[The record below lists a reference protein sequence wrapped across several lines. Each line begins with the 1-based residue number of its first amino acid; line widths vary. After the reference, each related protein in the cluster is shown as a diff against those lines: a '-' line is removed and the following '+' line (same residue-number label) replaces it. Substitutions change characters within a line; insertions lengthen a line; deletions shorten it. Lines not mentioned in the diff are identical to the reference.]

1 MAKLNLNNIKFVA
14 AFGTA
19 EQIPDPT
26 LPEIAFVGKSNV
38 GKSSLINKLCNNKN
52 LAKVSSQPGKTT
64 TINFFDAGGAYIV
77 DLPGYGYAKR
87 SKNEKLRW
95 SSLIE
100 EYFNQDRNFALVVSL
115 LDIRHDP
122 TDLDVSMIEY
132 LHELGLPFAIV
143 FTKADKLSKQQ
154 QSVSRQ
160 KIMSNFNF
168 TDHIPVYVSSAEKN
182 IGITEIKTALQN
194 VL

>member
-1 MAKLNLNNIKFVA
+1 MADLNLNNIKFFA
-14 AFGTA
+14 AYGTV
-19 EQIPDPT
+19 EQ
-26 LPEIAFVGKSNV
+26 LPKSQFPEVAFVGKSNV

-64 TINFFDAGGAYIV
+64 TINFFVTGEVYVV

-87 SKNEKLRW
+87 SKAEKERW

-100 EYFNQDRNFALVVSL
+100 GYFSQERNFALIILL

-122 TDLDVSMIEY
+122 TALDLTMIKY
-132 LHELGLPFAIV
+132 LHQLALPFSIV

-154 QSVSRQ
+154 RSVAKS
-160 KIMSNFNF
+160 KLLKNFEF
-168 TDHIPVYVSSAEKN
+168 ADHIPIYISSSEKN
-182 IGITEIKTALQN
+182 IGIDEIKKAIQNAL
-194 VL
+194 

>member
-1 MAKLNLNNIKFVA
+1 MANLNLNNIKFVA

-19 EQIPDPT
+19 EQIQAPT

-64 TINFFDAGGAYIV
+64 TINFFDAGSAYIV

-87 SKNEKLRW
+87 SKSEKQRW

-100 EYFNQDRNFALVVSL
+100 GYFNQDRDFALVISL

-122 TDLDVSMIEY
+122 TDLDISMIEF
-132 LHELGLPFAIV
+132 LHDKGLPFAIV

-154 QSVSRQ
+154 QSVARQ
-160 KIMSNFNF
+160 KIIKNFDF
-168 TDHIPVYVSSAEKN
+168 ADHIPIYISSAEKN
-182 IGITEIKTALQN
+182 IGISEIKAALQN
-194 VL
+194 VI